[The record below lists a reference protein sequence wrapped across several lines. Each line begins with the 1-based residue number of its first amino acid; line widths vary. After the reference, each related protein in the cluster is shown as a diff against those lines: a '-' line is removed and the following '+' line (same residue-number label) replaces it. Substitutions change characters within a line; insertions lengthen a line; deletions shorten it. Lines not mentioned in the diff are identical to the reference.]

1 VTTLGFV
8 IQLAI
13 SALVIIVVCGRNDF
27 VARVYVVAWLVLNF
41 LVVIRYG
48 VDGQLEFYSND
59 QRYYVNVIDDIIT
72 RGLSLDVDWWLTAS
86 RWPYTLPASVL
97 SLAGLAP
104 ALSAKVV
111 SLLFLLASLRLI
123 RSWVEPRTKG
133 HLLMVFYLTGLGAI
147 GIFFS
152 IFALRETA
160 MMYLTLVIFFG
171 KTPASKAAAILLL
184 FFLRQHLAIAIA
196 VGLIIL
202 TVLRR
207 VRTNRWAPLQAV
219 ILVVLGNTV
228 GYGMFY
234 LGFQYL
240 TGTPGFFGHNFGLR
254 PVARIFSNYF
264 GLQFLTAFEE
274 SLEFSLTS
282 LLASRLL
289 FSETIII
296 PLLFTALAV
305 TSRRFNTLGQSIL
318 LAFSIY
324 VGLVTNTEFNSFR
337 QNIPLIPVMG
347 LVVVQQLF
355 SRQSSPTPSIDS
367 RET

>member
-1 VTTLGFV
+1 VTTLSFV

-13 SALVIIVVCGRNDF
+13 SALVIVVVYGRNDF
-27 VARVYVVAWLVLNF
+27 VARVYVGAWLVLNV

-59 QRYYVNVIDDIIT
+59 QRYYVNVVDDIIT

-104 ALSAKVV
+104 ELSAKVV
-111 SLLFLLASLRLI
+111 SLLFLLASLRLV
-123 RSWVEPRTKG
+123 RSWVQPRT
-133 HLLMVFYLTGLGAI
+133 HSHVLMALYLTGLGAI
-147 GIFFS
+147 GMFFS

-171 KTPASKAAAILLL
+171 RTPASKSAAILLL
-184 FFLRQHLAIAIA
+184 FFLRQHLAIAIV
-196 VGLIIL
+196 VGLLIITL
-202 TVLRR
+202 LRR
-207 VRTNRWAPLQAV
+207 IRPSAWTPMRAV
-219 ILVVLGNTV
+219 FTVVAGNTI
-228 GYGMFY
+228 GYLLFS
-234 LGFQYL
+234 LGFRYL
-240 TGTPGFFGHNFGLR
+240 RGASGVFGHQLGLR

-264 GLQFLTAFEE
+264 GLQFLTAYEE
-274 SLEFSLTS
+274 SLEFSLAS

-289 FSETIII
+289 FSETVVI
-296 PLLFTALAV
+296 PLLFTLLAL
-305 TSRRFNTLGQSIL
+305 TSRRFTTLGQSAL

-347 LVVVQQLF
+347 LVVVQHLS

>member
-1 VTTLGFV
+1 MTTLGFV

-13 SALVIIVVCGRNDF
+13 CALVIVVVCGRNDF
-27 VARVYVVAWLVLNF
+27 VARVYVGAWLLLNF

-48 VDGQLEFYSND
+48 AAGQLEFYSND
-59 QRYYVNVIDDIIT
+59 QRHYVSVVSEIIT
-72 RGLSLDVDWWLTAS
+72 SGLPLDVDWWLTTS

-97 SLAGLAP
+97 SVARLAP

-111 SLLFLLASLRLI
+111 SLLFLLASLRLV
-123 RSWVEPRTKG
+123 RSWVQPRTRS
-133 HLLMVFYLTGLGAI
+133 HVLMALYLTGLGAI
-147 GIFFS
+147 GTFFS

-160 MMYLTLVIFFG
+160 MVYLTLVVFIG

-184 FFLRQHLAIAIA
+184 FFLRQHLAIAIV
-196 VGLIIL
+196 VGLLIITL
-202 TVLRR
+202 LRR
-207 VRTNRWAPLQAV
+207 TRPSAWTPMRAV
-219 ILVVLGNTV
+219 FTVVAGNTI
-228 GYGMFY
+228 GYLLFS

-240 TGTPGFFGHNFGLR
+240 RGASGVFGHQLGLR
-254 PVARIFSNYF
+254 PVTRIFSNYF

-274 SLEFSLTS
+274 SLEFSLAS

-289 FSETIII
+289 FSETIVI
-296 PLLFTALAV
+296 PLLFTLLAV
-305 TSRRFNTLGQSIL
+305 TSRRFTTLGQSIL

-347 LVVVQQLF
+347 LVVVQHLF
-355 SRQSSPTPSIDS
+355 SRQNSPTPSIDS